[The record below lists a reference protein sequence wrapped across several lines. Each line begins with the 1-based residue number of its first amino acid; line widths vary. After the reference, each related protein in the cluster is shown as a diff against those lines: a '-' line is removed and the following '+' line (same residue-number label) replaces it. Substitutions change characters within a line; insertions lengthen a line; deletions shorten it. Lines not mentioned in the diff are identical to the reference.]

1 MRQIVISI
9 DDEAY
14 EPVMGVMKL
23 CDGVEIVDET
33 EIVDIV
39 ADRDVWMR
47 QAIETLRGNKAFRHY
62 YDYTWI
68 MMALN
73 EGLVDDFEAFRSPQ
87 AFLDYLYEIG
97 IRNLPSRYSISLAFS
112 KTIDSYPN
120 WTFIDVKSPS
130 ESLRRKNVVRQFL
143 SAYGAAKRGKFN
155 KVFNK

>member
-14 EPVMGVMKL
+14 EPVMGVLKL
-23 CDGVEIVDET
+23 CAGVEIVDET
-33 EIVDIV
+33 EIADIV

-47 QAIETLRGNKAFRHY
+47 QAIEAMRENKAFRHY

-68 MMALN
+68 MMAIN
-73 EGLVDDFEAFRSPQ
+73 EGWVEEFDVFRSPQ

-97 IRNLPSRYSISLAFS
+97 LRNLPSRYSISLAFS

-120 WTFIDVKSPS
+120 WTFIDVKKPS
-130 ESLRRKNVVRQFL
+130 ESLRRMNVVRQFL

-155 KVFNK
+155 KIFNK

>member
-14 EPVMGVMKL
+14 EPVVGMLKL
-23 CDGVEIVDET
+23 CSGVEIVDEA
-33 EIVDIV
+33 EVADIV

-47 QAIETLRGNKAFRHY
+47 QAIETMRDNNAFRHY
-62 YDYTWI
+62 YDYTWV

-97 IRNLPSRYSISLAFS
+97 IRDLPSRYSISLAFS

-120 WTFIDVKSPS
+120 WTFIDVKKPS
-130 ESLRRKNVVRQFL
+130 ESLRRTNVARQFL

-155 KVFNK
+155 KIFNK

>member
-62 YDYTWI
+62 YDYT
-68 MMALN
+68 
-73 EGLVDDFEAFRSPQ
+73 
-87 AFLDYLYEIG
+87 
-97 IRNLPSRYSISLAFS
+97 
-112 KTIDSYPN
+112 
-120 WTFIDVKSPS
+120 
-130 ESLRRKNVVRQFL
+130 
-143 SAYGAAKRGKFN
+143 
-155 KVFNK
+155 